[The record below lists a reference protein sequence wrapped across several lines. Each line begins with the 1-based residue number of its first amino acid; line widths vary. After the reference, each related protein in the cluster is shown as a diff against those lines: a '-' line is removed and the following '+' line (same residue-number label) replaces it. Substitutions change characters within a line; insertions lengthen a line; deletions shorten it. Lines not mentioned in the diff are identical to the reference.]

1 MIDTN
6 KAKDTLINFL
16 VPLVA
21 LLVSAAMGLFI
32 IFPASQNIPQLQSQV
47 KQKATLNVQLEK
59 KLEKLNTLLDFK
71 DIVDENSAIAEK
83 VLVSKSAVPELLTQ
97 IDMISKESGLEVTK
111 LSYSLSDVS
120 GKSGDDKDAKAYDSV
135 AVTLGVR
142 GTFGQLKTFLKN
154 LENSGRLVMVDT
166 LRYNVDTTAKSSLLE
181 VLVVLNSPFLSVSS
195 GAVTDDVINLDI
207 TGSDFLSLMDTVKGL
222 KIYNISPDKLI
233 DVKAIEETTEA
244 TPAAR

>member
-83 VLVSKSAVPELLTQ
+83 VLVSKSAVP
-97 IDMISKESGLEVTK
+97 
-111 LSYSLSDVS
+111 
-120 GKSGDDKDAKAYDSV
+120 
-135 AVTLGVR
+135 
-142 GTFGQLKTFLKN
+142 
-154 LENSGRLVMVDT
+154 
-166 LRYNVDTTAKSSLLE
+166 
-181 VLVVLNSPFLSVSS
+181 
-195 GAVTDDVINLDI
+195 
-207 TGSDFLSLMDTVKGL
+207 
-222 KIYNISPDKLI
+222 
-233 DVKAIEETTEA
+233 
-244 TPAAR
+244 